1 MTKTLN
7 QIFFFAPPKSE
18 KKFQQHWESEY
29 FFRKKHNP
37 PWKSNGSSLIVMAY
51 DRKLSYISTGG
62 VSGWGRWLLI
72 TSDIKHLKCNKVS
85 IHLPGLCQSFH
96 YNYYNSL
103 NVQILTLCEC
113 YWDVPLPN
121 FYFCYFMYF

>member
-1 MTKTLN
+1 
-7 QIFFFAPPKSE
+7 
-18 KKFQQHWESEY
+18 
-29 FFRKKHNP
+29 
-37 PWKSNGSSLIVMAY
+37 MAY

-62 VSGWGRWLLI
+62 VSGWGCWLLI